1 VILTAAGERR
11 RGLLSPEWQLIAFL
25 WVAYVLNHADRQV
38 VYTLFPALQKT
49 FGYSDTV
56 LGLTGALFLWIYGA
70 FSPIAGILGD
80 RWSRPKIVVGS
91 LAMWS
96 TFTILSGFAPN
107 GAALLV
113 CRGLLGISESF
124 FMPAAFVLMA
134 NAHGPE
140 TRSRAVAFFG
150 TSQMVGVALGG
161 SLSGVIAQH
170 WSWRVSFWLLGASG
184 LLFAIPLWRFLS
196 RVPPHFK
203 GSSTAPRATFSSFA
217 SLFRIPSLCIVTVYV
232 SVATFGLYLV
242 YTWLPTFLFDKF
254 SLGLA
259 RAGFES
265 SVYPQIGTVAGLVIG
280 GIGADK
286 LYRKVRAARFWIVL
300 AAFLGGGPCIYLI
313 GSSVTL
319 EATRIAAMCFGCF
332 AGFIFANQAPSAF
345 DVVPATQ
352 RASAV
357 GILNLVGASISGFAP
372 FLGGMARRTI
382 GVGQLMA
389 YTSVIYMGTAALV
402 LYAILRHFD
411 RDHRRAEERSAQE
424 L

>member
-1 VILTAAGERR
+1 VTLAAAGERR
-11 RGLLSPEWQLIAFL
+11 RGLLSPEWALIAFL

-91 LAMWS
+91 LTMWS
-96 TFTILSGFAPN
+96 IFTILSGFAPN
-107 GAALLV
+107 GTALLI

-140 TRSRAVAFFG
+140 SRSRAVAFFG
-150 TSQMVGVALGG
+150 TSQMAGVAIGG
-161 SLSGVIAQH
+161 SLSGLIAQN
-170 WSWRVSFWLLGASG
+170 WNWRVSFWLLGTLG
-184 LLFAIPLWRFLS
+184 LLFAFPLWRFLS
-196 RVPPHFK
+196 SVPPHFK
-203 GSSTAPRATFSSFA
+203 GSSTAPRATLSSFGA
-217 SLFRIPSLCIVTVYV
+217 LFRIPSLRVVTVYV

-242 YTWLPTFLFDKF
+242 YTWLPTFLYDKF
-254 SLGLA
+254 SLSLA
-259 RAGFES
+259 KAGFES
-265 SVYPQIGTVAGLVIG
+265 SVYPQIGTLAGLVIG
-280 GIGADK
+280 GMAADK
-286 LYRKVRAARFWIVL
+286 LYRTVHAARFWIVL
-300 AAFLGGGPCIYLI
+300 AAFVVGGPCIYLI

-319 EATRIAAMCFGCF
+319 EATRMAAVCFGAC
-332 AGFIFANQAPSAF
+332 AGFMFANQAPSAF
-345 DVVPATQ
+345 DVVPPTQ

-357 GILNLVGASISGFAP
+357 GILNFVGASISGFAP
-372 FLGGMARRTI
+372 FLGGMARKTI

-389 YTSVIYMGTAALV
+389 YTSVIYMATAALV
-402 LYAILRHFD
+402 LYVILRHFEK
-411 RDHRRAEERSAQE
+411 DHRRSQE
-424 L
+424 V